1 MKYKV
6 GDKIKIKSID
16 WFNAQ
21 EKDSDGDI
29 PIYSVNN
36 IVYFTKDMSN
46 YCSKEAKIE
55 DIRIDDNIYF
65 LDVDKRCYEWTDE
78 MFDETFDFK
87 QLAIGEVFDFEG
99 HKLKVEED
107 INDSCNGCIFYKY
120 KFHNGCN
127 CAILLNKGV
136 IPECTLS
143 NRVDKNSII
152 FKEIKDSKT
161 MEERTIK
168 VDIDTARKWYNGS
181 DDSLKT
187 LAKQAFSEEELTD
200 DGLPNTWE
208 EFCKNYHNCEE
219 DSFVGTSG
227 NIVTCSNNHGR
238 SSLYDKNLLP
248 NKKYAEGI
256 LALCQLTQL
265 RDCYR
270 QGWKPDWSNCDEIK
284 YSILLQYAK
293 ISSIERWN
301 VQSFLSFQTSE
312 ICDKFLNN
320 FKDLIEL
327 AKEYI

>member
-1 MKYKV
+1 MKHKV
-6 GDKIKIKSID
+6 GDTVKIKSID

-29 PIYSVNN
+29 HIYSVNN

-78 MFDETFDFK
+78 MLDENYDFK

-107 INDSCNGCIFYKY
+107 INKSCNGCFFDKC

-127 CAILLNKGV
+127 CDILLNKGV
-136 IPECTLS
+136 IPQCNL
-143 NRVDKNSII
+143 RVDKNSII

-168 VDIDTARKWYNGS
+168 VDIDTARKWYNGL
-181 DDSLKT
+181 DKSLHT
-187 LAKQAFSEEELTD
+187 LALQAFSENELKD
-200 DGLPNTWE
+200 SGLPNTWN
-208 EFCKNYHNCEE
+208 EFCLETPIKQFEYYISA
-219 DSFVGTSG
+219 DSGISQRADDA
-227 NIVTCSNNHGR
+227 IRRIEC
-238 SSLYDKNLLP
+238 DKNVLP
-248 NKKYAEGI
+248 NKKSAESI

-265 RDCYR
+265 RDRYR
-270 QGWKPDWSNCDEIK
+270 QGWVPDWKDDEDKYIIDYEADNISIASYKRIK
-284 YSILLQYAK
+284 
-293 ISSIERWN
+293 
-301 VQSFLSFQTSE
+301 SFLSFQSKE
-312 ICDKFLNN
+312 IRDKFLDN
-320 FKDLIEL
+320 FKDLIEQ

>member
-6 GDKIKIKSID
+6 GDTVKIKSID

-21 EKDSDGDI
+21 EKDSGGDI
-29 PIYSVNN
+29 HIYSVNN

-78 MFDETFDFK
+78 MLDENYIFEE
-87 QLAIGEVFDFEG
+87 LPIGEVFDFKG
-99 HKLKVEED
+99 HKLRVEKDVHGSCAGCFMLENYRIKNCCAQLFED
-107 INDSCNGCIFYKY
+107 RLRPRCGSMRKDRT
-120 KFHNGCN
+120 
-127 CAILLNKGV
+127 GV
-136 IPECTLS
+136 
-143 NRVDKNSII
+143 I
-152 FKEIKDSKT
+152 FKEIEN
-161 MEERTIK
+161 MEKRK
-168 VDIDTARKWYNGS
+168 VELDIETAKKWYNGN
-181 DDSLKT
+181 DNSLRT
-187 LAKQAFSEEELTD
+187 IALQAYTEDELKHNE
-200 DGLPNTWE
+200 LPNTWE

-227 NIVTCSNNHGR
+227 NIVTCSKNHGR

-270 QGWKPDWSNCDEIK
+270 QGLVPDWNSCEDIK
-284 YSILLQYAK
+284 YSIVVQYNK
-293 ISSIERWN
+293 ITSLDSWH

-312 ICDKFLNN
+312 IRDKFLNN

>member
-6 GDKIKIKSID
+6 GDKVRIKTNGYDTKFID
-16 WFNAQ
+16 KLGKTKIIHLEFLP
-21 EKDSDGDI
+21 EMK
-29 PIYSVNN
+29 IYYGYIAIIIEV
-36 IVYFTKDMSN
+36 KQDMN
-46 YCSKEAKIE
+46 LY
-55 DIRIDDNIYF
+55 RIDLDNHRF
-65 LDVDKRCYEWTDE
+65 MWCDE

-107 INDSCNGCIFYKY
+107 INDSCNGCIFDKC

-127 CAILLNKGV
+127 CGILLNKGV

-168 VDIDTARKWYNGS
+168 VDIDTARKWYNGL
-181 DDSLKT
+181 DKSLHT
-187 LAKQAFSEEELTD
+187 LALQAFSENELKD
-200 DGLPNTWE
+200 SGLPNTWN
-208 EFCKNYHNCEE
+208 EFCLETPIKQFEYYISA
-219 DSFVGTSG
+219 DSGISQRADDV
-227 NIVTCSNNHGR
+227 IRRIEC
-238 SSLYDKNLLP
+238 DKNVLP
-248 NKKYAEGI
+248 NKKSAESI

-265 RDCYR
+265 RDRYR
-270 QGWKPDWSNCDEIK
+270 QGWKPNWKDFNHK
-284 YSILLQYAK
+284 YCIYYFTDNLYKGTEEVSQ
-293 ISSIERWN
+293 
-301 VQSFLSFQTSE
+301 VFLSFQSKE
-312 ICDKFLNN
+312 IRDLFVKN

>member
-1 MKYKV
+1 MKRKV
-6 GDKIKIKSID
+6 GDTVKIKSID

-29 PIYSVNN
+29 HIYSVNN
-36 IVYFTKDMSN
+36 IVYFTKGMSN

-78 MFDETFDFK
+78 MLDENYDFK

-107 INDSCNGCIFYKY
+107 INDSCNGCFFDKC

-127 CAILLNKGV
+127 CDILLNKGV
-136 IPECTLS
+136 IPQCTL
-143 NRVDKNSII
+143 RVDKNSII

-161 MEERTIK
+161 MEERIIK
-168 VDIDTARKWYNGS
+168 VDIDTARKWYNGL
-181 DDSLKT
+181 DKSLHT
-187 LAKQAFSEEELTD
+187 LALQAFSENELKD
-200 DGLPNTWE
+200 SGLPNTWN
-208 EFCKNYHNCEE
+208 EFCLETPIKQFEYYISA
-219 DSFVGTSG
+219 DSGISQRADDA
-227 NIVTCSNNHGR
+227 IRRIEC
-238 SSLYDKNLLP
+238 DKNVLP
-248 NKKYAEGI
+248 NKKSAESI

-265 RDCYR
+265 RDRYR
-270 QGWKPDWSNCDEIK
+270 QGWKPNWKDFNHK
-284 YSILLQYAK
+284 YCIYYFTDNLHKGTEKVSQ
-293 ISSIERWN
+293 
-301 VQSFLSFQTSE
+301 VFLSFQSKE
-312 ICDKFLNN
+312 IRDLFVKN